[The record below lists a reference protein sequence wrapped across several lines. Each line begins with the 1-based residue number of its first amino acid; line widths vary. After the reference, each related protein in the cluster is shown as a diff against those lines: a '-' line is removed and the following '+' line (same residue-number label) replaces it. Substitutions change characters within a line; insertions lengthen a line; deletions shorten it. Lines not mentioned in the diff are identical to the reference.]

1 MRRVVRFVGFL
12 LAACPA
18 PSAGPAP
25 TIETATFAAS
35 LGVDLAASK
44 KLPSGLYVRELSPG
58 TGQDVVGGAQLSMH
72 YTGWLA
78 DGTQFDSNQ
87 AGMQPFTF
95 RYGGGEVIAGW
106 DQGLDGMKVG
116 GSRQL
121 IIPPALGY
129 GSRGAGG
136 VIPPNAILVFNVTV
150 VSARP

>member
-1 MRRVVRFVGFL
+1 MRPFVTALGLL

-18 PSAGPAP
+18 QSTGPVP
-25 TIETATFAAS
+25 TIETASFAAS
-35 LGVDLAASK
+35 LGVDLAASQ
-44 KLPSGLYVRELSPG
+44 KLASGLYVRDLTPG
-58 TGQDVVGGAQLSMH
+58 TGAAVVGGARLAMH

-87 AGMQPFTF
+87 GGMAPFTF

-136 VIPPNAILVFNVTV
+136 AIPPNAILVFNVTV
-150 VSARP
+150 VSAQ

>member
-1 MRRVVRFVGFL
+1 
-12 LAACPA
+12 
-18 PSAGPAP
+18 
-25 TIETATFAAS
+25 
-35 LGVDLAASK
+35 
-44 KLPSGLYVRELSPG
+44 LPSGLYVRDLTPG
-58 TGQDVVGGAQLSMH
+58 TGAAVAGGAQLAMH

-87 AGMQPFTF
+87 GSTAPFTF
-95 RYGGGEVIAGW
+95 RYGSGQVIAGW

-136 VIPPNAILVFNVTV
+136 AIPPNAILVFNVTV
-150 VSARP
+150 VSAQ